1 MAKFWL
7 NGKWLDLANQRWAEW
22 DADKEDTS
30 AFWKEKIP
38 NIHEL
43 EKKTIDEVVTI
54 VAGVLYPDKPIDFRE
69 HQEIAE
75 LYKVLTHFRTMRYNL
90 GTFQIGPQV
99 RGLDVPGYEN
109 QLWYNWDEVF
119 HYEDWDWEVN
129 DVRDDKYSNAL
140 NRVDE
145 TNGPIT
151 RRKNF
156 YGASFDEY
164 PLFIAAGKNAE
175 KAVLA
180 SFVMEDFKKEELI
193 ARAKVYVEGLEAKNK
208 KEEMYRWVID
218 DIADDDF
225 ISSLADE
232 QIVKLMTWVST
243 NRYSAT
249 RFIDNM
255 NSSTIWELYKNKE
268 VFMEM
273 VKLARIKKIMGS

>member
-1 MAKFWL
+1 
-7 NGKWLDLANQRWAEW
+7 
-22 DADKEDTS
+22 
-30 AFWKEKIP
+30 
-38 NIHEL
+38 
-43 EKKTIDEVVTI
+43 
-54 VAGVLYPDKPIDFRE
+54 
-69 HQEIAE
+69 
-75 LYKVLTHFRTMRYNL
+75 MRYNL